1 MSILPNKTDA
11 TYLRWA
17 ARNLLR
23 ISFLGM
29 DPGPVRIWQLVKRYP
44 WINAFLK
51 VNGLMSRLMGIRT
64 GVYRETTGYILN
76 QFVRAFA
83 EIVRDMDRYSERL
96 VWHEDLVPP
105 EVIYAMG
112 LNPFMVEMLG
122 IVLPMVD
129 VAEGERLI
137 DEAENAGLPPDT
149 CTLPRISVGLALKKY
164 LPPPLCVVTSNSPC
178 DGGMTSYAFLED
190 LYHAPTF
197 RLALPYRY
205 KDKAAIAY
213 YVEEMKKM
221 IAFLEAHTP
230 GRMNWDRLRAVCE
243 ERNRAVAYELELWDM
258 LRHKPAPL
266 GSDVVYLGHLAFAL
280 LLPGRPSSTEV
291 FKHLVDYARQS
302 MQSGGGLADERY
314 RVLLWN
320 PPTMIFPDIFSW
332 SEEEFGATMVMD
344 MLTFNRHPF
353 IDTSTP
359 ETMLHGLAQIFMQ
372 GPMAQHTRGPVEYF
386 FDDMFFI
393 HEHYSTDTIWM
404 AGHIGCK
411 NTQAL
416 LGMMREKC
424 RRRNIPLL
432 TIDYDLGDSRV
443 VSKDGIKEQVTMFMK
458 TVMGA

>member
-1 MSILPNKTDA
+1 MNIFPIKTDA
-11 TYLRWA
+11 GYLRWA

-23 ISFLGM
+23 ISFLGV
-29 DPGPVRIWQLVKRYP
+29 DPGPVRILRLLKRYP
-44 WINAFLK
+44 WISAFLK
-51 VNGLMSRLMGIRT
+51 VNGLMARLMGNRQ
-64 GVYRETTGYILN
+64 GVYREATGFTLN
-76 QFVRAFA
+76 QVVNVFA
-83 EIVRDMDRYSERL
+83 EITRDLDRYADRL
-96 VWHEDLVPP
+96 VWHEDLIPP

-122 IVLPMVD
+122 IVLPLVD
-129 VAEGERLI
+129 TAAGERLI

-149 CTLPRISVGLALKKY
+149 CTLPRMSVGLALKKL

-178 DGGMTSYAFLED
+178 DGGMTSYAFLEE
-190 LYHAPTF
+190 LYHVPTF
-197 RLALPYRY
+197 RLDMPYRY
-205 KDKAAIAY
+205 RDEESITY

-221 IAFLEAHTP
+221 IAFLERHTP

-243 ERNRAVAYELELWDM
+243 ERNRAAAYELELWDL
-258 LRHKPAPL
+258 LRTKPAPL

-280 LLPGRPSSTEV
+280 LMPGRPGSTEY
-291 FKHLVDYARQS
+291 FKQLLQYAKRS
-302 MQSGGGLADERY
+302 AESGGGLEEERH

-320 PPTMIFPDIFSW
+320 PPTLIFPEIFSW
-332 SEEEFGATMVMD
+332 AEQEFGATMVMD

-359 ETMLHGLAQIFMQ
+359 ERMLHDLAIVFMQ

-386 FDDMFFI
+386 FEDLFFI
-393 HEHYSTDTIWM
+393 HEHFSTDTIWM
-404 AGHIGCK
+404 AAHVGCK

-424 RRRNIPLL
+424 RRRGIPLL
-432 TIDYDLGDSRV
+432 TIEYDLGDSRV
-443 VSKDGIKEQVTMFMK
+443 VSADGIKEQVTMFMK

>member
-1 MSILPNKTDA
+1 MSILPYKTDA

-17 ARNLLR
+17 AKNLLR
-23 ISFLGM
+23 ISFLGV
-29 DPGPVRIWQLVKRYP
+29 DPGPVRILQLLKRYP
-44 WINAFLK
+44 WVSAFLK
-51 VNGLMSRLMGIRT
+51 VNKLMGRLMGNRR
-64 GVYRETTGYILN
+64 GVYREVTGYILN
-76 QFVRAFA
+76 RFVDVFA
-83 EIVRDMDRYSERL
+83 DITRDLDRYADRI

-122 IVLPMVD
+122 IVLPLVD
-129 VAEGERLI
+129 VAQGERLI
-137 DEAENAGLPPDT
+137 DEAENAGLPADT
-149 CTLPRISVGLALKKY
+149 CTLPRISVGLGLKKH

-178 DGGMTSYAFLED
+178 DGGMTSYAFLEE

-197 RLALPYRY
+197 RLDMPYRY
-205 KDKAAIAY
+205 KDPEGIAY
-213 YVEEMKKM
+213 YVKEMKKM
-221 IAFLEAHTP
+221 IAFLEEHTP
-230 GRMNWDRLRAVCE
+230 GRMDWDRLRAVCE
-243 ERNRAVAYELELWDM
+243 ERNRATAYELELWEL

-266 GSDVVYLGHLAFAL
+266 GSDVVFLGHLAFAL
-280 LLPGRPSSTEV
+280 LQPGRPRSTQV
-291 FKHLVDYARQS
+291 FKQLLEFAKES
-302 MQSGGGLADERY
+302 MRSGGGLPDEKY

-320 PPTMIFPDIFSW
+320 PPTLIFPELFSW
-332 SEEEFGATMVMD
+332 SEQEYRTTMVMD
-344 MLTFNRHPF
+344 MLTFNRHPI

-359 ETMLHGLAQIFMQ
+359 DTMLHDLAQIFMQ

-386 FDDMFFI
+386 FEDLFFI

-424 RRRNIPLL
+424 RRRDIPLL
-432 TIDYDLGDSRV
+432 IIEYDLGDSRV
-443 VSKDGIKEQVTMFMK
+443 VSADGIKEQVTMFMK